1 MEAIPPAV
9 ISAADCSHVLVF
21 HWITRFG
28 VPATITSDL
37 SVSHHQT
44 IAYYPYMNSA
54 VERLHHRLKDAL
66 HAWVAA
72 ATGPKRSLEFSLA
85 YDNIPGRTQSFLS

>member
-1 MEAIPPAV
+1 
-9 ISAADCSHVLVF
+9 
-21 HWITRFG
+21 
-28 VPATITSDL
+28 
-37 SVSHHQT
+37 
-44 IAYYPYMNSA
+44 MNSA